1 MNKGLHIVFIFFV
14 AIPIQIWAQVDTLY
28 VNIKA
33 KGNNTGTSWVDAY
46 NYLGDALK
54 AAKYGDEVWVA
65 KGIYS
70 AQQSDPFELHTSI
83 KIYGG
88 FLGNEKSIEQKDP
101 VLNPTILE
109 RSSSTGFLYRANV
122 LFVEN
127 TDTTAVLDGF
137 TIRNGI
143 AYIKIPNDPNPNDT
157 INCSNNPY
165 NFRACQ
171 GGGIFMQ
178 STSVDKP
185 VYLNIS
191 NCVFKNNYAIAGG
204 AIGIDSYQGLGG
216 ININNCEFN
225 NNNCSEEAGCIYM
238 VFGEK
243 NIYNVRIR
251 NSYFHDNAT
260 YSSNGVL
267 NYISYSPNGIIEI
280 ENSKFENNFSA
291 SFECGALRMTNINK
305 KGTILKNCQFIQ
317 NSSNQ
322 NKFYKG
328 IGGAFVGSYSRFENC
343 IFKKNTATLGGA
355 VFGDG
360 NLFLNCIFEKNHSD
374 EIGGAIYNGAIPQND
389 SSVII
394 NCIFYS
400 NTSSRIGGAIY
411 QDNNQQINI
420 YNSIFSKNSAKQSGN
435 DIYTSQNQMP
445 KIFLEN
451 NMYDSENL
459 IDSIVIH
466 GKNAQIH
473 IDTSTIIFNNPI
485 FWDTAIGD
493 YRIANCSKAIDAG
506 SDKWTN
512 AYNLTTDYQNEPRV
526 KGKNPD
532 LGAYEMDGFL
542 SFDTLITNATTKNTK
557 DGAIQLY
564 NFKGFKPPLDF
575 TWSNGKKDSSIA
587 NLLPGVYLVYIEDSL
602 KCHNTYSLTVESP
615 NQTKST
621 ESLTSIFIS
630 PNLTKIHSKQPVLTL
645 NSNKTQQLKLSLT
658 NIEGKL
664 LMQEQWNIQAGIN
677 SRNLPNDIPGIY
689 YVALENEG
697 YERVVLKYIVD

>member
-1 MNKGLHIVFIFFV
+1 MKTKTTLLIILLTSLFKLH
-14 AIPIQIWAQVDTLY
+14 AKVDTIY

-33 KGNNTGTSWVDAY
+33 IGSNTGTSWVDAY

-54 AAKYGDEVWVA
+54 TAKYGDQVWVA

-70 AQQSDPFELHTSI
+70 AKQSDPLEIHTSI

-143 AYIKIPNDPNPNDT
+143 AYIKIPIDPNPNDT

-178 STSVDKP
+178 STSVNKP
-185 VYLNIS
+185 VFLNIYNS
-191 NCVFKNNYAIAGG
+191 IFINNYAVSGG
-204 AIGIDSYQGLGG
+204 AISVDSYLGNGGL
-216 ININNCEFN
+216 NINNCEFYN
-225 NNNCSEEAGCIYM
+225 NNGAEDSGAILMTYGP
-238 VFGEK
+238 
-243 NIYNVRIR
+243 
-251 NSYFHDNAT
+251 DNLFNTKIINTIFNGNGAFDLIGAVNYVSKSPISNFLIENT
-260 YSSNGVL
+260 KFINNLSSN
-267 NYISYSPNGIIEI
+267 
-280 ENSKFENNFSA
+280 FS
-291 SFECGALRMTNINK
+291 CGALNSNSLNK
-305 KGTILKNCQFIQ
+305 NGTIIKNCLFI
-317 NSSNQ
+317 NNAG
-322 NKFYKG
+322 NATKIFHAY
-328 IGGAFVGSYSRFENC
+328 GGAFTGSYSKFINCRFTNNSAWEGGAIYGYSNSYINC
-343 IFKKNTATLGGA
+343 IFDHNKAGNWGGA
-355 VFGDG
+355 ILIGGYKIPDS
-360 NLFLNCIFEKNHSD
+360 NLILNCTFYLNTSNNF
-374 EIGGAIYNGAIPQND
+374 GGAIYNYFSQD
-389 SSVII
+389 I
-394 NCIFYS
+394 NV
-400 NTSSRIGGAIY
+400 
-411 QDNNQQINI
+411 
-420 YNSIFSKNSAKQSGN
+420 YNSIFYKNKATNSGN
-435 DIYTSQNQMP
+435 IIATYKSFDP
-445 KIFLEN
+445 KV
-451 NMYDSENL
+451 NL
-459 IDSIVIH
+459 SNILADESIIDSIVIN
-466 GKNAQIH
+466 GGNAQIT
-473 IDTSTIIFNNPI
+473 IDTMSLINSDPI
-485 FWDTAIGD
+485 FWESD
-493 YRIANCSKAIDAG
+493 YDDFRIAGCSKAIDAG

-512 AYNLTTDYQNEPRV
+512 AYNLTTDYENGPRI

-532 LGAYEMDGFL
+532 LGAYEMDRFL
-542 SFDTLITNATTKNTK
+542 SFDTLITNATTKKTK

-621 ESLTSIFIS
+621 ESLTSILIS

-645 NSNKTQQLKLSLT
+645 NSSKTQQLKLSLT
-658 NIEGKL
+658 NNEGKL
-664 LMQEQWNIQAGIN
+664 LMQEQWNIQTGIN

-689 YVALENEG
+689 YVALENEE